1 MSKAIKQVA
10 YAIAGS
16 SLTLA
21 IWGIGWI
28 LYDKLQLW
36 EYIKNLDYQNLL
48 LAAIGV
54 QMTMWMLAVARIKR
68 ELTELDKKALNKI
81 FSRATKKLT
90 PKIEEHDSKLT
101 ELNETIA
108 DLKLALKMAPDT
120 PREATK

>member
-48 LAAIGV
+48 LAAIGI
-54 QMTMWMLAVARIKR
+54 QMTLWMLAVARIKR
-68 ELTELDKKALNKI
+68 ELIALDKKALNKI

-90 PKIEEHDSKLT
+90 PKIEEHDSKLA

-120 PREATK
+120 PTEATK

>member
-21 IWGIGWI
+21 IWGMGWI

-36 EYIKNLDYQNLL
+36 EYIVNVDYQNLL

-54 QMTMWMLAVARIKR
+54 QMTLWMLAVARIKR
-68 ELTELDKKALNKI
+68 ELTALDKKALNKI

-90 PKIEEHDSKLT
+90 PKIEEHDNKLT

-120 PREATK
+120 PTEATK